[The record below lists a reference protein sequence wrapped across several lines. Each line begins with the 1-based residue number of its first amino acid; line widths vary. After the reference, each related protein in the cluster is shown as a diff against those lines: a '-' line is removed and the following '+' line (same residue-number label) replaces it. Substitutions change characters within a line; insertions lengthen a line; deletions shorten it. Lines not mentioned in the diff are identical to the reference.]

1 MLAYVIMFVV
11 MFTIKCVTL
20 TFGKNKESTV
30 VSTFLSGTN
39 QIFLNTIVWFLRLT
53 AMFQFYL
60 LVVDNNL
67 TVIPII
73 VGFILPNVLFWFK
86 GIKASLSDLLVR
98 WLKSFIGHKY
108 RTCPFCHESHL
119 FFRYTE
125 DRTATYYYLLT
136 EDDSLVAIG
145 DFDNSDHPARFFLSN
160 DESHFDGLVDTM
172 LPYMLPGMEE
182 VVYVGGRQQRLA
194 RELYCVD
201 CQERVSEDS
210 GVQFGEVLLSE
221 HRHEDHKALV

>member
-11 MFTIKCVTL
+11 MFAIKCVTL
-20 TFGKNKESTV
+20 TFVKNKESTV

-39 QIFLNTIVWFLRLT
+39 QIFLSTIVWFLRLT

-98 WLKSFIGHKY
+98 YSLDTQK
-108 RTCPFCHESHL
+108 
-119 FFRYTE
+119 
-125 DRTATYYYLLT
+125 TAQLLIT
-136 EDDSLVAIG
+136 IS
-145 DFDNSDHPARFFLSN
+145 
-160 DESHFDGLVDTM
+160 
-172 LPYMLPGMEE
+172 
-182 VVYVGGRQQRLA
+182 
-194 RELYCVD
+194 
-201 CQERVSEDS
+201 
-210 GVQFGEVLLSE
+210 
-221 HRHEDHKALV
+221 

>member
-1 MLAYVIMFVV
+1 MLGYVIMFVV
-11 MFTIKCVTL
+11 MFAIKCVTL
-20 TFGKNKESTV
+20 TFVKNKESTV

-86 GIKASLSDLLVR
+86 GIKSSLSDLLVR
-98 WLKSFIGHKY
+98 WLKSLIGHKY

-119 FFRYTE
+119 FF
-125 DRTATYYYLLT
+125 LLT

-145 DFDNSDHPARFFLSN
+145 DFDNTDHPARFFLSN
-160 DESHFDGLVDTM
+160 DESHFDELVDTM

>member
-1 MLAYVIMFVV
+1 MLAYVIVFVV

-20 TFGKNKESTV
+20 TFVKNKESTV

-73 VGFILPNVLFWFK
+73 VGFILPNVLFLFK

-98 WLKSFIGHKY
+98 WLSIEHAHFVMNHIYSFDTQK
-108 RTCPFCHESHL
+108 
-119 FFRYTE
+119 
-125 DRTATYYYLLT
+125 TAQLLIT
-136 EDDSLVAIG
+136 IS
-145 DFDNSDHPARFFLSN
+145 
-160 DESHFDGLVDTM
+160 
-172 LPYMLPGMEE
+172 
-182 VVYVGGRQQRLA
+182 
-194 RELYCVD
+194 
-201 CQERVSEDS
+201 
-210 GVQFGEVLLSE
+210 
-221 HRHEDHKALV
+221 

>member
-1 MLAYVIMFVV
+1 M
-11 MFTIKCVTL
+11 
-20 TFGKNKESTV
+20 
-30 VSTFLSGTN
+30 
-39 QIFLNTIVWFLRLT
+39 
-53 AMFQFYL
+53 
-60 LVVDNNL
+60 DNNL

-98 WLKSFIGHKY
+98 WLKSLIGHKY

-125 DRTATYYYLLT
+125 DRTAAYYYLLT

-160 DESHFDGLVDTM
+160 DESHFVELVDTM

-210 GVQFGEVLLSE
+210 GVQFGEVILSE
-221 HRHEDHKALV
+221 HRHEDHKVLVLF

>member
-1 MLAYVIMFVV
+1 MLAYVIMFA
-11 MFTIKCVTL
+11 IKCVTL
-20 TFGKNKESTV
+20 TFVKNKESTV

-86 GIKASLSDLLVR
+86 GIKAFLSDLLVR

-125 DRTATYYYLLT
+125 DRTAAYYYLLT

-145 DFDNSDHPARFFLSN
+145 DFDNTDHPARFFLSN
-160 DESHFDGLVDTM
+160 DESHFD
-172 LPYMLPGMEE
+172 
-182 VVYVGGRQQRLA
+182 
-194 RELYCVD
+194 
-201 CQERVSEDS
+201 
-210 GVQFGEVLLSE
+210 
-221 HRHEDHKALV
+221 